1 MAEIGLFEAM
11 YSARSLRRFKPD
23 PVPDE
28 VITKVL
34 DAAIR
39 APSGSNQQ
47 SWEFVV
53 IKDAAQR
60 KKIGDVYR
68 KAGEIMTA
76 LYTNRVKP
84 AHMNEDA
91 YRKLRASATYLI
103 DHMADAPVLLI
114 ACLKQTAPA
123 GAPPKL
129 PPEVAT
135 AMKRQ
140 ARISGSEHLSRRAE
154 YYPRLSRTRSRHS
167 DNDGA
172 HLFRGRGEGD
182 SGAAARSA
190 DVRADAD
197 RISAGEVRTD
207 QAPARERGRV
217 PGQVRQSL
225 EELSAA
231 RFSEAIEEASGYHG
245 ASFLVAKHQFGSSR
259 RSSLTL
265 PARCRTWSCCES
277 NDASTAGS
285 GLPRSRYASAACANR
300 S

>member
-1 MAEIGLFEAM
+1 MAEMEEMGLFEAI

-47 SWEFVV
+47 SWEFIV

-68 KAGEIMTA
+68 KGGGILMA
-76 LYTNRVKP
+76 LYANRVKP
-84 AHMNEDA
+84 VHMSEDA
-91 YRKLRASATYLI
+91 YRRLRASATYLV

-129 PPEVAT
+129 APEVAA
-135 AMKRQ
+135 AMKSM
-140 ARISGSEHLSRRAE
+140 ARISGSSI
-154 YYPRLSRTRSRHS
+154 YPAVQNIIL
-167 DNDGA
+167 A
-172 HLFRGRGEGD
+172 CRGLGLGTVLTTIHAYFED
-182 SGAAARSA
+182 
-190 DVRADAD
+190 
-197 RISAGEVRTD
+197 EVK
-207 QAPARERGRV
+207 
-217 PGQVRQSL
+217 
-225 EELSAA
+225 
-231 RFSEAIEEASGYHG
+231 AI
-245 ASFLVAKHQFGSSR
+245 L
-259 RSSLTL
+259 
-265 PARCRTWSCCES
+265 
-277 NDASTAGS
+277 
-285 GLPRSRYASAACANR
+285 GLPPEVQTYALMPIGYPQGKFGPIKRRPVSEVAYLDKYGNHWK

>member
-1 MAEIGLFEAM
+1 MAEIGLFEAI

-23 PVPDE
+23 PVPDD

-68 KAGEIMTA
+68 KGGEILMA
-76 LYTNRVKP
+76 LYANRVKP
-84 AHMNEDA
+84 AHMSEDA
-91 YRKLRASATYLI
+91 YRKLRASATYLL

-129 PPEVAT
+129 PPEVAA

-140 ARISGSEHLSRRAE
+140 VRISGSSI
-154 YYPRLSRTRSRHS
+154 YPAVQNIILACRGLGRH
-167 DNDGA
+167 GA
-172 HLFRGRGEGD
+172 HDDSHLFRGRGEGD
-182 SGAAARSA
+182 IGAAARSA

-197 RISAGEVRTD
+197 RISAGKVRTD

-217 PGQVRQSL
+217 PGQIRQPL

-231 RFSEAIEEASGYHG
+231 RFRQAIEGASGVSPG
-245 ASFLVAKHQFGSSR
+245 ASFFVAKYQRGS
-259 RSSLTL
+259 LAKIL
-265 PARCRTWSCCES
+265 
-277 NDASTAGS
+277 DDFAGEVPD
-285 GLPRSRYASAACANR
+285 LVVLREQ
-300 S
+300 